1 LLGQLL
7 LAQNRSAEGL
17 KQLQQALDIAQEL
30 QAQETINRLQ
40 EMISIFSREI
50 EDQDIAGEQL

>member
-1 LLGQLL
+1 MLGQLL

-40 EMISIFSREI
+40 EMISVFSKEI
-50 EDQDIAGEQL
+50 EDQDIGGEQL

>member
-1 LLGQLL
+1 M

-40 EMISIFSREI
+40 EMISVFSKEI
-50 EDQDIAGEQL
+50 EDQDIGGEQL